1 MKPSAF
7 DTARLLLPALLLL
20 VLTGCAKNPVSH
32 HYEVT
37 LMSSAEEVKI
47 GKDQDKAVLKL
58 YGKYKNKELQ
68 EYVEGI
74 GTKLVKVAHPRPFK
88 YHFTLIDSGEIN
100 AFAMP
105 GGYIYVTR
113 GILTQ
118 ANSEAEVAGIMG
130 HEVGHITARH
140 HARQQVRAMGL
151 SIGSMIATVF
161 LGEAGIYLQ
170 RYIDLLFTGVYQS
183 FGRRAEL
190 QSDELGQEYAA
201 AAGWDPR
208 ETTKFLKTLDR
219 LDKGRD
225 RSVFHGFFSSHPET
239 YERIQKAEKRG
250 ALLLAKRKNLK
261 IGRKDLLKELDGIA
275 YGNRPALGEFEDS
288 LYRNAKYGLSVRF
301 PQNWENFSSEGIVV
315 SRRPDT
321 SEFIQLITAQ
331 PQKKR
336 YLEHLTSKEDYFIK
350 LREMAEQF
358 EDKSGWRRDSE
369 KRTVIHDIPTYVTTY
384 QLQSGLGRFYSVQG
398 HFMIVEKNLF
408 VLLAFAPVGRESLA
422 NYYFKK
428 TFQSVRLLDEAE
440 REALKPRV
448 IKIHEVREKETFES
462 IARKYYGSDEKA
474 RKIAEFNG
482 YASALYPT
490 PGDLLKIIVRS
501 KEVPKG
507 GKGSD
512 PFPLPRPAGLFRTS
526 VLKIVAPLLP
536 LDELLDLGGDGA
548 DFAEMGEDAPIV
560 GHHGDGE
567 GHNGKDR
574 RFPLPVNGLDP
585 PLHPVF
591 FVVEGRHN
599 EIEVFQDPFTDPVDP
614 IR

>member
-7 DTARLLLPALLLL
+7 DTARFFLLTLLLIAS
-20 VLTGCAKNPVSH
+20 TGCAKNPVSH
-32 HYEVT
+32 HYEVS

-47 GKDQDKAVLKL
+47 GKEQDKAVLKL
-58 YGKYKNKELQ
+58 YGKYENKELQ
-68 EYVEGI
+68 EYLDGI
-74 GTKLVKVAHPRPFK
+74 GKKLVKVAHPRPFE

-118 ANSEAEVAGIMG
+118 SNSEAEVAGVIG
-130 HEVGHITARH
+130 HEIGHITARH

-208 ETTKFLKTLDR
+208 ETTIFLKTLDR

-239 YERIQKAEKRG
+239 YERIQKADLRG
-250 ALLLAKRKNLK
+250 ARLLPEQQDLK
-261 IGRKDLLKELDGIA
+261 VGRKDLLNRLDGIP

-288 LYRNAKYGLSVRF
+288 LYRNAKYGLSVHF
-301 PQNWENFSSEGIVV
+301 PENWENFSSEGIVV

-321 SEFIQLITAQ
+321 SEFVQLITAQ
-331 PQKKR
+331 PKKKHS
-336 YLEHLTSKEDYFIK
+336 LGQLTSKEDYFIK

-358 EDKSGWRRDSE
+358 EDKSRWRRDSE
-369 KRTVIHDIPTYVTTY
+369 KRTVINEIPTFLTTY
-384 QLQSGLGRFYSVQG
+384 KLQSGLGRFYSVQG
-398 HFMIVEKNLF
+398 HFVIVEENLF
-408 VLLAFAPVGRESLA
+408 ILLAFAPTGREALA
-422 NYYFKK
+422 DYYFKK
-428 TFQSVRLLDEAE
+428 VFQSVRLLDETE

-448 IKIHEVREKETFES
+448 IKIHEVQEKETFES
-462 IARKYYGSDEKA
+462 IARKYYDSDEKA

-490 PGDLLKIIVRS
+490 TGDLLKIIVRS
-501 KEVPKG
+501 KEVPG
-507 GKGSD
+507 
-512 PFPLPRPAGLFRTS
+512 
-526 VLKIVAPLLP
+526 
-536 LDELLDLGGDGA
+536 DE
-548 DFAEMGEDAPIV
+548 E
-560 GHHGDGE
+560 
-567 GHNGKDR
+567 K
-574 RFPLPVNGLDP
+574 
-585 PLHPVF
+585 
-591 FVVEGRHN
+591 
-599 EIEVFQDPFTDPVDP
+599 
-614 IR
+614 